1 MQGQVHLVRLE
12 LLARGLVGTHGAGAV
27 SCVLPQTAQ
36 VLEYTA
42 FSNDS
47 CTEQTGQQRAGYL

>member
-12 LLARGLVGTHGAGAV
+12 LLARGLVGTHGAV